1 MALLRDVARYTGVST
16 ATVSR
21 VLNSPEK
28 VSVPTRAKVNA
39 AIAELGYKP
48 NRVARRLSGRRD
60 AARMISLIIP
70 DIQNPFYSFVAR
82 GVEDVAN
89 RHNCT
94 LILGNADGNAA
105 KEETYLN
112 VVRAESVDGIIA
124 PPIDQGKDSIVVRL
138 VQEGIPVVSID
149 GPLHHVEVDS
159 VYVDNTKGTTEAV
172 QHLIQLGH
180 RRIAILCGPLNYL
193 GFQERFEGY
202 KQALEANRIPLVK
215 HYLKFGQ
222 SSQEIGRILAEEL
235 LALETP
241 PTAIFACD
249 NLFTTG
255 AMEAMY
261 TLGLNIPD
269 QVSIIG
275 FDDIPVMRSYTPPLT
290 AVRQSAY
297 TLGETAATLLF
308 RRIEQPGRDSERVIL
323 EPELIVRGSC
333 GPVPEDNMQ
342 PTNRYDGGKKE
353 EYKKN
358 YTNRV

>member
-1 MALLRDVARYTGVST
+1 MALLRDVARYVGVST

-28 VSVPTRAKVNA
+28 VSAPTRAKVNA
-39 AIAELGYKP
+39 AISKLGYKP

-94 LILGNADGNAA
+94 LILGNADGDAA

-124 PPIDQGKDSIVVRL
+124 PPIDQGKQSIVVRL

-149 GPLHHVEVDS
+149 GPLPHVEVDS
-159 VYVDNTKGTTEAV
+159 VYVDNIKGTTEAV
-172 QHLIQLGH
+172 NYLIQLGH

-202 KQALEANRIPLVK
+202 KQALEANQIPLVK

-222 SSQEIGRILAEEL
+222 SSQEVGCILTGEL
-235 LALETP
+235 WDLDEP
-241 PTAIFACD
+241 PTAVFACD
-249 NLFTTG
+249 NLFTAG
-255 AMEAMY
+255 ALEALY
-261 TLGLNIPD
+261 SKGISIPHH
-269 QVSIIG
+269 VSVVG
-275 FDDIPVMRSYTPPLT
+275 FDDLPAMRSYNPPLT

-297 TLGETAATLLF
+297 KLGETAATLLF
-308 RRIEQPGRDSERVIL
+308 RRIEQPGRDSEKVIL

-333 GPVPEDNMQ
+333 GPVPEDNML
-342 PTNRYDGGKKE
+342 PTHRYDGDKKE
-353 EYKKN
+353 EYKEV
-358 YTNRV
+358 R

>member
-1 MALLRDVARYTGVST
+1 MALLRDVARYVGVST

-28 VSVPTRAKVNA
+28 VSPSTRAKVNA
-39 AIAELGYKP
+39 AISKLGYKP

-89 RHNCT
+89 KNDCT
-94 LILGNADGNAA
+94 LILGNADGNAT

-124 PPIDQGKDSIVVRL
+124 PPIDQGKNSIVVRL

-149 GPLHHVEVDS
+149 GPLPHVEVDS
-159 VYVDNTKGTTEAV
+159 VYVDNIKGTMEAMNY
-172 QHLIQLGH
+172 LITLGH
-180 RRIAILCGPLNYL
+180 HRIAILCGPLNYL

-202 KQALEANRIPLVK
+202 QQALEVNQISPMK
-215 HYLKFGQ
+215 HYMKFGR
-222 SSQEIGRILAEEL
+222 SSQEVGCKLTKEL
-235 LALETP
+235 WDLDKP
-241 PTAIFACD
+241 PTALFACD
-249 NLFTTG
+249 NLFTAG
-255 AMEAMY
+255 AMEALY
-261 TLGLNIPD
+261 SKGIYIPHHM
-269 QVSIIG
+269 SIIG
-275 FDDIPVMRSYTPPLT
+275 FDDIPVMRSYNPPLT

-297 TLGETAATLLF
+297 KLGETAATLLF
-308 RRIEQPGRDSERVIL
+308 QRIEQPDRDSEKVIL

-333 GPVPEDNMQ
+333 GPVPEASIH
-342 PTNRYDGGKKE
+342 PSHRYDSETGAD
-353 EYKKN
+353 YKKLL
-358 YTNRV
+358 

>member
-1 MALLRDVARYTGVST
+1 MTLLRDVARYAGVST

-28 VSVPTRAKVNA
+28 VSAPTRAKVIA
-39 AIAELGYKP
+39 AISKLGYRP
-48 NRVARRLSGRRD
+48 NRVARRLSGRKD

-89 RHNCT
+89 QNDCT
-94 LILGNADGNAA
+94 LILGNADGNAS

-124 PPIDQGKDSIVVRL
+124 PPIDQSKDSIVVRL

-159 VYVDNTKGTTEAV
+159 VYVDNMKGSAEAV
-172 QHLIQLGH
+172 QYLIQLGH
-180 RRIAILCGPLNYL
+180 HRIAILCGPLNYL
-193 GFQERFEGY
+193 GFKERFGGY
-202 KQALEANRIPLVK
+202 KQAMAANQIPLVER
-215 HYLKFGQ
+215 YLKFGQ
-222 SSQEIGRILAEEL
+222 SSQEMGRILAEEL

-241 PTAIFACD
+241 PTAIFTSD
-249 NLFTTG
+249 NLFTAG

-261 TLGLNIPD
+261 SLGLSIPND
-269 QVSIIG
+269 VSIIG
-275 FDDIPVMRSYTPPLT
+275 FDDIPVMRSYNPPLT

-297 TLGETAATLLF
+297 NLGNTAAELLF
-308 RRIEQPGRDSERVIL
+308 ERIKHPGRKSEKIIL
-323 EPELIVRGSC
+323 EPELIVRDSC
-333 GPVPEDNMQ
+333 GSVPENHIH
-342 PTNRYDGGKKE
+342 PINRDDGEKKR
-353 EYKKN
+353 
-358 YTNRV
+358 RV